1 MGGGAF
7 MLLVKSY
14 WVIPPIV
21 DGTKSQTRRFEDPKV
36 EAGTIHAAKRFK
48 SDPAFA
54 RVRIKRVWKEPLGAI
69 TDEGA
74 RAEAYN
80 DRVDF
85 LRGICRSHC
94 NRGTLGKT
102 PREWMQLL
110 DDLIAGRESGPTVWA
125 VEFEH
130 VQTLWDP
137 SAGEPRP
144 PKRKRA
150 RA

>member
-1 MGGGAF
+1 

-36 EAGTIHAAKRFK
+36 EPGTIHAAKRFK

-54 RVRIKRVWKEPLGAI
+54 RVRIKRVWREPLGAI
-69 TDEGA
+69 TDEDA

-85 LRGICRSHC
+85 LRGICRAHC

-110 DDLIAGRESGPTVWA
+110 DDMIAGRDKGPTIWA